1 MPAPGSNFSKTGGA
15 RPPRTAFDLSHDFKF
30 DCNAGELIPVLCT
43 EVYPGEVF
51 HLKNEV
57 VVRMQP
63 MLAPILHE
71 INVDTHTFFV
81 PYRLLW
87 GSTHSLEQFPS
98 ELGSWE
104 EFITGN
110 AVKVYPSTSSETPV
124 DPGNMPEPADLAL
137 QAGGDL

>member
-1 MPAPGSNFSKTGGA
+1 MAAPGSNFSKTGGA

-30 DCNAGELIPVLCT
+30 DCDAGQLIPVLCT

-51 HLKNEV
+51 NLSNEV

-63 MLAPILHE
+63 LLAPILHE

-87 GSTHSLEQFPS
+87 GSTHSLEQYPS

-110 AVKVYPSTSSETPV
+110 AVKVYPTTFDDSVSKV
-124 DPGNMPEPADLAL
+124 DNSPDTTALAEE
-137 QAGGDL
+137 ASK